1 MPLHV
6 SVVIVDG
13 WCVAVSYLMTTASC
27 TFLKLSKLSKP
38 RIRLCCLQLRI
49 LQDIMVVARSVSLYI
64 LHTYFSFEVPFVA
77 QFTALVDGI
86 IDVATRTIVF

>member
-1 MPLHV
+1 
-6 SVVIVDG
+6 
-13 WCVAVSYLMTTASC
+13 
-27 TFLKLSKLSKP
+27 
-38 RIRLCCLQLRI
+38 
-49 LQDIMVVARSVSLYI
+49 MVVARSVSLYI